1 MTTTIVVMMV
11 TKDSFRRARL
21 DEIEGGDLEIG
32 RGPPSLIARLRGIL
46 EEGRPDERTLFVPNT
61 DGAG

>member
-21 DEIEGGDLEIG
+21 DGTNRGKLENA

-46 EEGRPDERTLFVPNT
+46 EEGRPEERTLFVPNT
-61 DGAG
+61 DGGG